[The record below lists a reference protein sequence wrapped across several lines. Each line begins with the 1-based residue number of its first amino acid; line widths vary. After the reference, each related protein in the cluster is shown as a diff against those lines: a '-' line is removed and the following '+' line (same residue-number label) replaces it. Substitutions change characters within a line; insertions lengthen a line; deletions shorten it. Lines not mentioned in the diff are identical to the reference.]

1 MLLVLH
7 LTESPGHSPGGP
19 ATNVTWRKDG
29 FAIDLN
35 QGYEQTQI
43 VTDTTSGTYQN
54 MAPFVAIGNTYSCSV
69 ENSKGISDTANV
81 SGNCCN
87 CSKLVASNNM

>member
-7 LTESPGHSPGGP
+7 LTESPGHSPVLP
-19 ATNVTWRKDG
+19 LVDLAATNVTWREDG

-43 VTDTTSGTYQN
+43 VTDTISGTYQN
-54 MAPFVAIGNTYSCSV
+54 MLTIAPLVAIGNTYSCSV
-69 ENSKGISDTANV
+69 ENSKGISSTANV
-81 SGNCCN
+81 I
-87 CSKLVASNNM
+87 LL